1 LTNQIRRQTHRC
13 LCGGRVVRGVAA
25 LLVAA
30 EVVLRGGP
38 AQLEGLQARRAMHG
52 SGGGSGSG
60 QVPRKPIGAAAIWT
74 ERLDALIQRVL
85 TQIRGTL
92 ALHTLWM
99 VGIQTPVFSLAFH
112 EKCPFSAYCDAHGAL
127 MKKLCIE

>member
-1 LTNQIRRQTHRC
+1 

-38 AQLEGLQARRAMHG
+38 AQFEGLQARRAMHG
-52 SGGGSGSG
+52 SGGGSRGSLM
-60 QVPRKPIGAAAIWT
+60 KPIGAAAIWT